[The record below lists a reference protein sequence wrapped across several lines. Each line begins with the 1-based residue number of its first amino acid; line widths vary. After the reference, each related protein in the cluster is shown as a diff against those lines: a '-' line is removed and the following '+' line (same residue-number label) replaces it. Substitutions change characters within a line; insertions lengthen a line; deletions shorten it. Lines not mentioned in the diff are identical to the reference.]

1 MKSLNTPSKIKFLT
15 TSALATALFAGSLF
29 SGNAMG
35 QAAQTVK
42 EGAEKVGSVAKTV
55 GTKTVDGAKTV
66 GTKTEEGAKTVAK
79 KTEEGTKAVAKKV
92 EKTFNP
98 VTDKDIADAKAK
110 GMVWTNPNSKVYHV
124 GGEYYGHTKEGK
136 FMTKDEAE
144 KAGYRAAKEP
154 VVGKK
159 KTETTDKK

>member
-1 MKSLNTPSKIKFLT
+1 MMSLNKNILQS
-15 TSALATALFAGSLF
+15 SALATALLVGTLF

-42 EGAEKVGSVAKTV
+42 EGAEKVGSAAKTAAV
-55 GTKTVDGAKTV
+55 
-66 GTKTEEGAKTVAK
+66 KTEEGAKTVAK

-98 VTDKDIADAKAK
+98 VTDKEIADAKAK
-110 GMVWTNPNSKVYHV
+110 GMVWTNANSKVYHV
-124 GGEYYGHTKEGK
+124 EGEYYGHTKEGK
-136 FMTKDEAE
+136 FMTKEDAE

-154 VVGKK
+154 VMKK
-159 KTETTDKK
+159 KVEKK